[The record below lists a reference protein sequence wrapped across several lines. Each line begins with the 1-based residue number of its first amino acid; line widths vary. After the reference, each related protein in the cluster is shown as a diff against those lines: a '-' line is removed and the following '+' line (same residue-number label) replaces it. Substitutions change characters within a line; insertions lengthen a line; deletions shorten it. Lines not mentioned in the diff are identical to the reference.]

1 MKFYHYPHCPFCQ
14 RVRLVLK
21 AKGLEY
27 ENIMPS
33 YADVKTPTDL
43 IGSKMLPII
52 DFGDGTVMGES
63 LDLIKELEARFP
75 EPSLTHQ
82 WIEPDLDW
90 ASNIIVRAPKY
101 FDVVLPYMLDGY
113 EGAPEFDEAGAKY
126 FKDGKEGK
134 RGKTFE
140 QMQADAPALYN
151 QNLIIILAEIVE
163 RVGEDGWVGQS
174 FSMADCVLAADM
186 SAIRLVKGIDV
197 PEIIIRYL
205 ERLEDRCGEDLID
218 W

>member
-21 AKGLEY
+21 AK
-27 ENIMPS
+27 NIVYQDVPLS

-52 DFGDGTVMGES
+52 EFDDGTKMGES
-63 LDLIKELEARFP
+63 LDLIKELEKRFP
-75 EPSLTHQ
+75 EPSLSHQ

-90 ASNIIVRAPKY
+90 ASNIAVRAPK
-101 FDVVLPYMLDGY
+101 FWDVVLPFYLDEF

-126 FKDGKEGK
+126 FKEGKEAK
-134 RGKTFE
+134 RGKTFAE
-140 QMQADAPALYN
+140 MKKEAPTLYRD
-151 QNLIIILAEIVE
+151 NLIIILAEIVE
-163 RVGEDGWVGQS
+163 RVEGGWIGQQ
-174 FSMADCVLAADM
+174 FSMADCVLASDL
-186 SAIRLVKGIDV
+186 SGLRSVKGI
-197 PEIIIRYL
+197 PIPPQIISYI
-205 ERLEDRCGEDLID
+205 EKVEMKCGEDLID